1 MLLYPLKSRP
11 ALLTGVCLCGSI
23 EHVSTAILS
32 FRVGGSCSFA
42 TVLCSSVQKL
52 LPISSLLAATTTLST
67 LAYNTV
73 MLRITVY
80 KQASPIFFNVPEARE
95 YLEKNG
101 HVYPLRRKRKKGEG
115 ITMAREGTPFNF
127 RELFQ
132 VDVRWIKDIEE
143 CSEEEL
149 GEYGSESGFK
159 SVNEWCSRRGPGANS
174 LYLVSKT

>member
-1 MLLYPLKSRP
+1 MLLYPLNPGLHCSQGYVSAA
-11 ALLTGVCLCGSI
+11 ALSMFL
-23 EHVSTAILS
+23 TAILS

-52 LPISSLLAATTTLST
+52 LPISS
-67 LAYNTV
+67 
-73 MLRITVY
+73 
-80 KQASPIFFNVPEARE
+80 NVPEARE

-101 HVYPLRRKRKKGEG
+101 HVYTLRRKRKKGEG

-149 GEYGSESGFK
+149 GEYVSESGFK

>member
-1 MLLYPLKSRP
+1 
-11 ALLTGVCLCGSI
+11 
-23 EHVSTAILS
+23 
-32 FRVGGSCSFA
+32 
-42 TVLCSSVQKL
+42 
-52 LPISSLLAATTTLST
+52 
-67 LAYNTV
+67 

-101 HVYPLRRKRKKGEG
+101 HVYTLRRKRKKGEG

-149 GEYGSESGFK
+149 GEYVSESGFK